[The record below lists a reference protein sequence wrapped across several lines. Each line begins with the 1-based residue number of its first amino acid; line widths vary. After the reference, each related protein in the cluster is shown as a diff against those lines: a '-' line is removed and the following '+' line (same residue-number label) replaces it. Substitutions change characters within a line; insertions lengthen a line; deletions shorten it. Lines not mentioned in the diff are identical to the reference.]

1 MNDFDGAVAVVT
13 GATSG
18 IGAAIARRF
27 ADEGAR
33 VVLVGRRSDRGEELA
48 ADLGGEAWFQ
58 RADVTREE
66 EVEHLASAVTERWG
80 RVDVLV
86 NCAGAPATL
95 GSLTETDVERFRQ
108 TYDVNVC
115 GPLLVMKHLS
125 PGMRERGSGS
135 IVNISSVA
143 GFRTVLTG
151 LDYSVSKAALLQLS
165 AWAAVELAP
174 YGVRVNSV
182 SPGLVLTGIF
192 GKAAGLGDDAAA
204 DSPEAV
210 EALAAKIAP
219 HLDRVIPASRP
230 GLLDEVAAA
239 VLYLAGP
246 ASGFVN
252 GHNLVLD
259 GGQTLGQPYE
269 VMRAQRARMAA
280 AFEDLARP

>member
-1 MNDFDGAVAVVT
+1 MNELNSAVAVVT

-18 IGAAIARRF
+18 IGAAIARRL
-27 ADEGAR
+27 AEEGAR
-33 VVLVGRRSDRGEELA
+33 VVLVGRRADRGEALA
-48 ADLGGEAWFQ
+48 AELGGEASFQ

-66 EVEHLASAVTERWG
+66 EVEQLSSAVEERCG

-95 GSLTETDVERFRQ
+95 GSVAETDVERFRQ
-108 TYDVNVC
+108 AYDVNVC
-115 GPLLVMKHLS
+115 GPLLMMKHLS

-135 IVNISSVA
+135 IVNLSSVA

-192 GKAAGLGDDAAA
+192 GKVAGLGDTAA
-204 DSPEAV
+204 DSPEAI
-210 EALAAKIAP
+210 EALSAKIAP
-219 HLDRVIPASRP
+219 RLGQTIPASRP
-230 GLLDEVAAA
+230 GLPEEVAAA

-246 ASGFVN
+246 ASAFVN

-269 VMRAQRARMAA
+269 VMRAQRAAMAA
-280 AFEDLARP
+280 AFQSVARS

>member
-1 MNDFDGAVAVVT
+1 MNELDGAVAVVT

-18 IGAAIARRF
+18 IGSAIVRRF
-27 ADEGAR
+27 AEEGAQ
-33 VVLVGRRSDRGEELA
+33 VVLVGRRTDRGEALA

-58 RADVTREE
+58 RADVTMEE
-66 EVEHLASAVTERWG
+66 DVEHLASAVTERCG

-95 GSLTETDVERFRQ
+95 GSLAETDVERFRRA
-108 TYDVNVC
+108 YDINVC
-115 GPLLVMKHLS
+115 GPLLAMKHLS

-151 LDYSVSKAALLQLS
+151 LDYSVSKAALLQLG

-192 GKAAGLGDDAAA
+192 GKVAGLSDTTA
-204 DSPEAV
+204 DSPEAI
-210 EALAAKIAP
+210 EALSEKIAP
-219 HLDRVIPASRP
+219 RLGQIIPASRP
-230 GLLDEVAAA
+230 GLPQEIAAA
-239 VLYLAGP
+239 VLYLAGK
-246 ASGFVN
+246 ASAFIN

-269 VMRAQRARMAA
+269 VMRAQRAAMAA
-280 AFEDLARP
+280 AFEGAARS